1 MAKLENEDIV
11 ICKKSV
17 IHNGVT
23 LFENGCQYKFVRISN
38 FGNIEMNDDD
48 DGFTIDINDNDY
60 YVLDRVDNGVRE
72 FFYNI
77 WSYNKYFTTLKG
89 MRKLKLEQIGIK
101 T

>member
-1 MAKLENEDIV
+1 MAKLENGDIV

-17 IHNGVT
+17 IHNGIT
-23 LFENGCQYKFVRISN
+23 LFENGCQYKFVCMSN
-38 FGNIEMNDDD
+38 FGNLENDDVFD
-48 DGFTIDINDNDY
+48 IDDNDY

-77 WSYNKYFTTLKG
+77 WSYDKYFTTLKG

-101 T
+101 I